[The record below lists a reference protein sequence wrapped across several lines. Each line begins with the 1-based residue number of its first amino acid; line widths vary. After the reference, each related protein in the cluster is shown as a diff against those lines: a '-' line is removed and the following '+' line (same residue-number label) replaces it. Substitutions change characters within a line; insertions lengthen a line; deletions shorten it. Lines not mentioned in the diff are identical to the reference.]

1 MFCCCNWLQ
10 TNHMGMKWNKSH
22 HFKSQFLLV
31 DIILCCAVS
40 VFVSPSFFATY
51 YCMRY
56 SVCAFFCV
64 LLPLFLLIS
73 IQIWYK
79 PHLTYLLIMNDRT
92 YRFLFWFL
100 FFSLFLRWDRLTL
113 NCEHHKVY
121 GCETLQTQATTE
133 IKESKNKKSNWKYL
147 LVKSNEKTASRRT
160 KKKYSPSM
168 WDCFQFCYGV
178 RVRIFC
184 VGEFSV

>member
-1 MFCCCNWLQ
+1 ML
-10 TNHMGMKWNKSH
+10 
-22 HFKSQFLLV
+22 
-31 DIILCCAVS
+31 
-40 VFVSPSFFATY
+40 
-51 YCMRY
+51 Y
-56 SVCAFFCV
+56 SVCAFFFV

-100 FFSLFLRWDRLTL
+100 FFFFSFLRWDRLTL

-147 LVKSNEKTASRRT
+147 LVKSNEKKRIEKN
-160 KKKYSPSM
+160 KKKFTVY
-168 WDCFQFCYGV
+168 V
-178 RVRIFC
+178 RLFSILFWSAHFLCRWIFRVIDTYRIKLRIFLILFLLFC
-184 VGEFSV
+184 LFETLQSISITNILRT